1 MRFRVYD
8 RERWKRC
15 KMPMRVQVRV
25 RVQVEVRNGRT
36 GKMEDGS
43 GMRDAGNM
51 KRGDEDEDEDE
62 SPRSACGWQEEV
74 PVGASR
80 DQYCA

>member
-1 MRFRVYD
+1 MYAIPGVRQGALEAMQNADVSASGRMEE
-8 RERWKRC
+8 RERW
-15 KMPMRVQVRV
+15 
-25 RVQVEVRNGRT
+25 
-36 GKMEDGS
+36 KMEDGS

-62 SPRSACGWQEEV
+62 SPRSACGCQEEV